1 VASEYR
7 VAGSV
12 FVTQFDLSSSVGGR
26 VEYSASLQIT
36 GAVTTSTF

>member
-1 VASEYR
+1 
-7 VAGSV
+7 
-12 FVTQFDLSSSVGGR
+12 LSSSVGGR